1 VPGRSVARLAA
12 ALSGAAAVCLSFAA
26 PAAALEPGVPSG
38 QPVSN
43 SVGMRLVLVPA
54 GTFTMGSPPG
64 APLRQ
69 DEETTRQV
77 TLTKAFRISA
87 TEVTQK
93 QWAVVMGTAADSA
106 AGDLPVAS
114 VSWNDAQAFC
124 RKLSQKEGAS
134 YRLPTEAEW
143 EYACRAGADASAV
156 DRDAVAWHAGN
167 SDGEA
172 HAVAQKQPN
181 AWLLHDLLGNVAEW
195 TQDAYAPYPLR
206 DQTDPAGPATGGA
219 KAVRGGS
226 FRSFPPA
233 LRCAART
240 GVGGAYQQPHVGLRV
255 VQTLP

>member
-1 VPGRSVARLAA
+1 VRPAA
-12 ALSGAAAVCLSFAA
+12 VSLAAAVCLWIAG
-26 PAAALEPGVPSG
+26 PAAAVEPLAPPG
-38 QPVSN
+38 QAVSN
-43 SVGMRLVLVPA
+43 SVGMSLVLVPA

-69 DEETTRQV
+69 EEETTRQV
-77 TLTKAFRISA
+77 TLTRAFRISA

-93 QWAVVMGTAADSA
+93 QWAVLMGAVADSPPA
-106 AGDLPVAS
+106 DLPVAS

-124 RKLSQKEGAS
+124 RKLSQKEGVT

-143 EYACRAGADASAV
+143 EYACRAGADAAAV

-167 SDGEA
+167 SDGGT

-181 AWLLHDLLGNVAEW
+181 AWLLHDMLGNVAEW
-195 TQDAYAPYPLR
+195 TQDAYAPYPR
-206 DQTDPAGPATGGA
+206 QDETDPTGAAAGGA

-240 GVGGAYQQPHVGLRV
+240 GVGGAYQQPHVGFRV
-255 VQTLP
+255 VQALP